1 MTSAV
6 DAALNRLNLQLPLAA
21 RQRSLPPELAAL
33 HRAIL
38 RSLYER
44 GRPLTCDEIAGM
56 VAPAGADAALLRLA
70 ADDLVVLSE
79 DRRNA
84 VGAYPMTT
92 EPTPHRLILAGR
104 TVNAMCALDA
114 LSVTLMFGG
123 EVEIRSTCRV
133 TGQPVR
139 IRQRG
144 ENILEAEPS
153 GVVVG
158 IRWQMPRT
166 CHAAHSMCMEMV
178 FLASR
183 QTALAWHGDDLAN
196 HSLLTLQEAIGL
208 GASFFRPLIFRELP
222 VAG

>member
-79 DRRNA
+79 ERRNA

-92 EPTPHRLILAGR
+92 EPTPHRLTLAGR
-104 TVNAMCALDA
+104 AVNAMCALDA
-114 LSVTLMFGG
+114 LSVTPMFGG

-133 TGQPVR
+133 TGQAVR
-139 IRQRG
+139 IRQR
-144 ENILEAEPS
+144 EEDILEAEPA

-158 IRWQMPRT
+158 IRWQMPHT

-183 QTALAWHGDDLAN
+183 QTALSWHGDDLAN
-196 HSLLTLQEAIGL
+196 HSVLTLAEAVGL
-208 GASFFRPLIFRELP
+208 GASFFKPLLFQEIP